1 MIKSDKGKL
10 VLSGPDFVLGAE
22 LMVIIGGGGGAHEE
36 TGVNI
41 CKAAFEC
48 ASEVG
53 DVPKLIKF
61 AELMKQASEQ

>member
-1 MIKSDKGKL
+1 MIKSDKGEL
-10 VLSGPDFVLGAE
+10 ILAGPDFVLGAE
-22 LMVIIGGGGGAHEE
+22 LVVIIGGVVNAHEK

-53 DVPKLIKF
+53 DLPKLIKF

>member
-1 MIKSDKGKL
+1 MIKSDKGEL
-10 VLSGPDFVLGAE
+10 AMVGSDFVLGAE
-22 LMVIIGGGGGAHEE
+22 LMVIIVGVVNAHEK
-36 TGVNI
+36 TGVNV
-41 CKAAFEC
+41 CKAAFKC